1 MTPKKDTPPK
11 ERAASDRSARRKKT
25 GDDGKDAKSGD
36 KLAEYRGKR
45 DPGRTPEPVPADAA
59 VPRGNDDTFVVQE
72 HHATSLHWD
81 LRLERDGVLVSWAVP
96 KGLPWSPDTNHLAV
110 HTEDHPLE
118 YATFEGEIPRGEY
131 GAGTMTVWDRG
142 TYETEKWSER
152 EVKIVI
158 HGARVSG
165 RYVLFRTRG
174 KNWMI
179 HRMDPPADP
188 DAEPLPESLR
198 PMRPAERARLPRDQ
212 DAWGFE
218 FGWGGRRLAAY
229 VEGGRTR
236 FTDGRGRAVDG
247 PGGLG
252 SRLGAELGSRRA
264 VLDGELAVLEGREM
278 YMLYDVLHLDG
289 RPLLD
294 VPYRERRERLDGLGL
309 SGPTWQTAPWFPGD
323 GDAVAAAARDQ
334 GLPGVLAKRL
344 DSPYEPGEESDAWRF
359 IPV

>member
-1 MTPKKDTPPK
+1 MTPD
-11 ERAASDRSARRKKT
+11 ER
-25 GDDGKDAKSGD
+25 GPDDGDKDGGP
-36 KLAEYRGKR
+36 LAEYRGRR
-45 DPGRTPEPVPADAA
+45 DPRRTPEPVPDGEAL
-59 VPRGNDDTFVVQE
+59 PRGDDDTFVVQE
-72 HHATSLHWD
+72 HHARSLHWD

-96 KGLPWSPDTNHLAV
+96 KGLPWSPETNHLAV

-118 YATFEGEIPRGEY
+118 YATFEGEIPHGEY
-131 GAGTMTVWDRG
+131 GAGKMIIWDRG

-158 HGARVSG
+158 HGSRVSG

-174 KNWMI
+174 RNWMI

-188 DAEPLPESLR
+188 GAEPLPETLR
-198 PMRPAERARLPRDQ
+198 PMRAVERRRLPRDP

-218 FGWGGRRLAAY
+218 FAWGGRRTAAY

-236 FTDGRGRAVDG
+236 FTDARGRAVDG

-252 SRLGAELGSRRA
+252 SRLGAQLGARPA
-264 VLDGELAVLEGREM
+264 LLDGELAAVGGREI

-294 VPYRERRERLDGLGL
+294 VPYRERRDALDGLGL
-309 SGPTWQTAPWFPGD
+309 SGSLWQTAPWFPAD
-323 GDAVAAAARDQ
+323 GEAVRTAAAEQ
-334 GLPGVLAKRL
+334 NLPGVLAKRL

-359 IPV
+359 IPTR